1 MKTLAGITLAV
12 CALSVVHTALS
23 MLAPDRYRREMRA
36 IVALIAVA
44 ALAHVISGADFSY
57 DDFDFG
63 DISGSGTFLSRDDL
77 IKKELEDKIS
87 DYISSLLSE
96 RGIVPKKIS
105 VTATIDGQRRISIT
119 KASLTLDQTYRE
131 EEPKIS
137 SLIRENV
144 ADIPIDYFYG
154 DG

>member
-23 MLAPDRYRREMRA
+23 MLAPDRYRREMRT

-63 DISGSGTFLSRDDL
+63 DLSGGAFLSRDDL

-119 KASLTLDQTYRE
+119 KASLTLDRTYRE

>member
-1 MKTLAGITLAV
+1 MKTLAGITLAI

-57 DDFDFG
+57 DDFDLG
-63 DISGSGTFLSRDDL
+63 DISGGTFLSRDDL

-87 DYISSLLSE
+87 DYIFSLLSE

-119 KASLTLDQTYRE
+119 KASLTLDQSYRE